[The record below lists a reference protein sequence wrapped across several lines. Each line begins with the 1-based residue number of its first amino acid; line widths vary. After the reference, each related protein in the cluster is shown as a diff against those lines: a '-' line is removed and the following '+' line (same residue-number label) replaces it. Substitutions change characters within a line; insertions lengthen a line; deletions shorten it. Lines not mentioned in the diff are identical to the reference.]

1 MPRAGPSD
9 PHVVAS
15 VVVVGDALLDVLT
28 VPAEPMRAGA
38 DVPAS
43 VQVASGGQ
51 GANLAVRLA
60 RRGVAVELV
69 CAFGD
74 DAAGRLL
81 RESLAAEGVRA
92 RPIATDQTGAVIVL
106 VDGAG
111 ERTML
116 SRRVPLT
123 GRLPAPPAKPA
134 DWLVASGYLLL
145 EAGAGAAALSL
156 RGWAPRRMLVGCAV
170 PDASLDAWQR
180 AARALEPD
188 LVVLNREEA
197 DRVPSLFDDRLV
209 VTEAG
214 SASAA
219 IGAARAT
226 AVTPA
231 GASPIDTTG
240 AGDAFAAAFL
250 AELLDAWPPDEDALR
265 RALEAGTASGAAA
278 TRVTGAQGR
287 IPGERS
293 AMVEP

>member
-1 MPRAGPSD
+1 
-9 PHVVAS
+9 VAVS
-15 VVVVGDALLDVLT
+15 VVVVGDALLDVLAI
-28 VPAEPMRAGA
+28 PWEPILPGA
-38 DVPAS
+38 DVRAAVS
-43 VQVASGGQ
+43 VAPGGQ

-60 RRGVAVELV
+60 RRGVAVELA
-69 CAFGD
+69 CALGE

-81 RESLAAEGVRA
+81 RETLAVDGIRL
-92 RPIATDQTGAVIVL
+92 RPLVADATGAVIVL
-106 VDGAG
+106 VDDDG

-116 SRRVPLT
+116 SRRVPLA
-123 GRLPAPPAKPA
+123 GQLPAAPSEPA
-134 DWLVASGYLLL
+134 DWLVVSGYLLL
-145 EAGAGAAALSL
+145 EADADAAAAAL
-156 RGWAPRRMLVGCAV
+156 RDWAPRRMLVGCAV
-170 PDASLDAWQR
+170 PDASLDAWRR

-188 LVVLNREEA
+188 VVVLNREEA
-197 DRVPSLFDDRLV
+197 DRTPSLFDDRLV

-219 IGAARAT
+219 IGAARAA

-231 GASPIDTTG
+231 GPPAIDTTG

>member
-1 MPRAGPSD
+1 VA
-9 PHVVAS
+9 AS
-15 VVVVGDALLDVLT
+15 VVVVGDALLDVLA
-28 VPAEPMRAGA
+28 VPSEPILPGA
-38 DVPAS
+38 DVPAAVS
-43 VQVASGGQ
+43 VVAGGQ

-69 CAFGD
+69 CALGD

-81 RESLAAEGVRA
+81 SETLGADRVQVRPLAADA
-92 RPIATDQTGAVIVL
+92 TGAVIVL
-106 VDGAG
+106 VDREG

-116 SRRVPLT
+116 SRRAPLAARVPA
-123 GRLPAPPAKPA
+123 APSKPA
-134 DWLVASGYLLL
+134 DWLVVSGYLLL
-145 EAGAGAAALSL
+145 EAEAGAAAAALP
-156 RGWAPRRMLVGCAV
+156 GWAPRRMLVGCAV
-170 PDASLDAWQR
+170 PDHVLDAWQR

-188 LVVLNREEA
+188 VVVLNREEA

-209 VTEAG
+209 ITEAA

-231 GASPIDTTG
+231 GPPAIDTTG

-250 AELLDAWPPDEDALR
+250 AELIDEWPPDDDALR
-265 RALEAGTASGAAA
+265 RALEAGAASGAAA

-293 AMVEP
+293 AMVDP

>member
-1 MPRAGPSD
+1 MA
-9 PHVVAS
+9 VS
-15 VVVVGDALLDVLT
+15 VVVVGDALLDVLAI
-28 VPAEPMRAGA
+28 PSEPILPGA
-38 DVPAS
+38 DVRAAVS
-43 VQVASGGQ
+43 VAPGGQ

-60 RRGVAVELV
+60 RRGVAVELA
-69 CAFGD
+69 CALGE

-81 RESLAAEGVRA
+81 RETLAVDGIRL
-92 RPIATDQTGAVIVL
+92 RPLVADATGAVIVL
-106 VDGAG
+106 VDDDG

-116 SRRVPLT
+116 SRRVPLA
-123 GRLPAPPAKPA
+123 GQLPAAPSEPA
-134 DWLVASGYLLL
+134 DWLVVSGYLLL
-145 EAGAGAAALSL
+145 EADADAAAASL
-156 RGWAPRRMLVGCAV
+156 RDWAPRRMLVGCAV
-170 PDASLDAWQR
+170 PDASLDAWRR

-188 LVVLNREEA
+188 VVVLNREEA
-197 DRVPSLFDDRLV
+197 DRTPSLFDDRLV

-219 IGAARAT
+219 IGAARAA

-231 GASPIDTTG
+231 GPPAIDTTG